1 MKFGLTGFFIFVCV
15 SFSVAQTT
23 VQSTGSGDWLSPAS
37 WDLNRIPGDKD
48 IIVIKSGHT
57 IDINQDVNLKNI
69 TLRIIGTLKMNHG
82 KSIILNISSVINVI
96 SGGRIRAENASVNS
110 AILMGGAAKFRG
122 NKIFNST
129 WGPGVING
137 LAYAT
142 STTGNIDQAGI
153 GFYLGNLPAV
163 WQEFNLFRTSDGQ
176 VQMVWVT
183 SHETGTRVF
192 RVEKSN
198 NAQTWEVIGQIEST
212 GNMSSQNIYNFV
224 DSDPGIGII
233 YYRVREIDP
242 DGVFKLSNIRSLR
255 FDDGQFIQKVF
266 PNPATTQ
273 VQVVYQ
279 KTKDSRTS
287 LVVYNANGQLIK
299 SMLLPQSS
307 IVQKLDISSMKSGV
321 YFIQVRYSDGTVLN
335 NTLIKN

>member
-1 MKFGLTGFFIFVCV
+1 MKFGLTGFLIFVCV
-15 SFSVAQTT
+15 FLSVGQTT
-23 VQSTGSGDWLSPAS
+23 LQSTGSGDWLSPSS
-37 WDLNRIPGDKD
+37 WDLNRVPADKD
-48 IIVIKSGHT
+48 IIVIKSGHSM
-57 IDINQDVNLKNI
+57 DINKDINLKNI
-69 TLRIIGTLKMNHG
+69 TLRIIGTVKMNNG
-82 KSIILNISSVINVI
+82 KSIILNTSSVINVI
-96 SGGRIRAENASVNS
+96 SGGRIRAENASVHS
-110 AILMGGAAKFRG
+110 AIMMGGAAKFRG
-122 NKIFNST
+122 NKIFNNA

-183 SHETGTRVF
+183 SHETGTRIF
-192 RVEKSN
+192 NVEKSS
-198 NAQTWEVIGQIEST
+198 NAQTWDVIGQIEST

-242 DGVFKLSNIRSLR
+242 DGVFKLSSVRSVR
-255 FDDGQFIQKVF
+255 FDESLLVQKVF
-266 PNPATTQ
+266 PNPATNH
-273 VQVVYQ
+273 VQVVYD
-279 KTKDSRTS
+279 KTKDTRTT
-287 LVVYNANGQLIK
+287 LMMYNVNGQLIK
-299 SMLLPQSS
+299 SMALPQSS
-307 IVQKLDISSMKSGV
+307 TFQKLDISSMLRGV
-321 YFIQVRYSDGTVLN
+321 YIIQVRYSDGRVLS